1 MMKHPWPQAILSVVM
16 ATVPV
21 AAATHGDSALAAMD
35 STQPVAERI
44 ATIERFL
51 DQHYFDAQG
60 LMYSHIN
67 WREERPFTRDDFT
80 PADSTMPGPE
90 PWQWMSYENSSFVS
104 GLLLAAQC
112 YRYAATQDP
121 AALAL
126 AAKAFRSLDVNYR
139 LTEQRNRAAEGPEQ
153 KAGFIAQSAS
163 GATTAGFFCKPY
175 YGQATDATSTEQH
188 FAPLLGLYRYWP
200 LADEATKQRIAQIFR
215 EVSARW
221 RGGYFINYFGE
232 PWDMEKSYPRAQR
245 HMFLWMVMHRLAY
258 EVTGDT
264 ASLAESQRLHARYA
278 NMPTPRET
286 EWGLGHPFYVSTED
300 RSFHVQ
306 MVIGAELLLELEPAD
321 SPRWLRGMEAWW
333 RYSQI
338 GQREDLASYYFIRI
352 NALTGQWEK
361 LPTSIKPRALW
372 KSPFML
378 HNAIL
383 PICWLGTQE
392 RQTISSAIIARH
404 VPAAS
409 EEARQR
415 YDRIF
420 AGLDKAHFKWFV
432 DPEGVMPE
440 PLQWMLNVMQGDALA
455 FYALG
460 YWYDRAHRDSSMNT
474 LQTWTTLTPLPDPI
488 GFGGMFAGVLHDR
501 LITGGGSQWN
511 KPVWIAGAKKSYTD
525 AIWAL
530 SSPSGDWE
538 KLPLS
543 LPTPRGHFSSAAMP
557 GAVVLAGGVDDSGT
571 LRSTLALRES
581 TTGLEWKTLPDLPVP
596 VIYGCAAIVDGRL
609 YVIGG
614 LDDAASKV
622 PSAAVWSL
630 AVADLDQAG
639 EWQREPDLPGPGVFV
654 AAATGAKDRLY
665 VFGGMAVD
673 AAGNFVPSVNA
684 YRFDPAERSW
694 DRIADLPDP
703 RVGLA
708 TPSPVLP
715 DGRILIAGG
724 YSQMFPGVQRE
735 HPGFNDSTY
744 FYDPVA
750 DAYTRG
756 PDVPRAPVPDRD
768 SAGDPG
774 PAPMIG
780 APAVVWRHLAVAVSG
795 EVRIATRSPQV
806 LALPLPAPEAK

>member
-1 MMKHPWPQAILSVVM
+1 MTLRWPQTLGCLILAMMPVGVM
-16 ATVPV
+16 AEAGT
-21 AAATHGDSALAAMD
+21 ALAAMG
-35 STQPVAERI
+35 SSHPVGERI

-51 DQHYFDAQG
+51 DQHYFDEQG

-67 WREERPFTRDDFT
+67 WREERPFTPDDFT

-112 YRYAATQDP
+112 YRYEATKDP

-126 AAKAFRSLDVNYR
+126 AAKAFRSLDANYR
-139 LTEQRNRAAEGPEQ
+139 LTERRNRAAEGPEQ
-153 KAGFIAQSAS
+153 KAGFIGQSTSA
-163 GATTAGFFCKPY
+163 ATAAGFFCKPY

-200 LADEATKQRIAQIFR
+200 LANEATRQRIAQMFR

-258 EVTGDT
+258 EVTGDA
-264 ASLAESQRLHARYA
+264 ASLAEYQRLHALYA

-286 EWGLGHPFYVSTED
+286 EWGLGHPSYVSTED

-321 SPRWLRGMEAWW
+321 APRWLRGMEAWW

-338 GQREDLASYYFIRI
+338 GQREDFASYYFIRI

-361 LPTSIKPRALW
+361 LPASIKPRALW

-392 RQTISSAIIARH
+392 RQTISSAIVARH
-404 VPAAS
+404 VPAAA
-409 EEARQR
+409 EEARAR
-415 YDRIF
+415 YDRIY
-420 AGLDKAHFKWFV
+420 AGLDKTHLKWFV

-455 FYALG
+455 FYDLG
-460 YWYDRAHRDSSMNT
+460 YWYAQAHRDSSMNT
-474 LQTWTTLTPLPDPI
+474 PNVWTNFTPLPDPI

-501 LITGGGSQWN
+501 LIAGGGSQWN
-511 KPVWIAGAKKSYTD
+511 KPVWIPGAKKSYTD
-525 AIWAL
+525 SLWAL
-530 SSPSGDWE
+530 SSPTGEWE
-538 KLPLS
+538 KLPVK
-543 LPTPRGHFSSAAMP
+543 LPTPRGHFSSATVP
-557 GAVVLAGGVDDSGT
+557 GAIFMAGGIDDSGC
-571 LRSTLALRES
+571 LRSVLALVE
-581 TTGLEWKTLPDLPVP
+581 TPDGLAWKTLPDLPVP
-596 VIYGCAAIVDGRL
+596 VVYGCAAIVNGRL

-614 LDDAASKV
+614 LDDAASKN
-622 PSAAVWSL
+622 PGAAVWSL
-630 AVADLDQAG
+630 AVTDLAQPG
-639 EWQREPDLPGPGVFV
+639 EWQREPDLPGSGVFV
-654 AAATGAKDRLY
+654 ASATNAGNQLY
-665 VFGGMAVD
+665 VFGGMTVD
-673 AAGNFVPSVNA
+673 GAGNFEPSVRA
-684 YRFDPAERSW
+684 YHFDPSARSW
-694 DRIADLPDP
+694 ERIADLPDP
-703 RVGLA
+703 RVGLV
-708 TPSPVLP
+708 TPCPVLP

-724 YSQMFPGVQRE
+724 YSTMFPGVQRE
-735 HPGFNDSTY
+735 HPGFNGSTY
-744 FYDPVA
+744 FYDPVENT
-750 DAYTRG
+750 YVRG
-756 PDVPRAPVPDRD
+756 PDVPHAPVPDRD

-780 APAVVWRHLAVAVSG
+780 APGVVWRNQAVAIGG

-806 LALPLPAPEAK
+806 LALPLAAPASN